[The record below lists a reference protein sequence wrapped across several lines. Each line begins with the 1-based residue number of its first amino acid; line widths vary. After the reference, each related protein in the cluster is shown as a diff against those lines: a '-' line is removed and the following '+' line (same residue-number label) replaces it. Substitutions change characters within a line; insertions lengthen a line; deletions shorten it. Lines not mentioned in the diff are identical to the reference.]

1 MRQHEWLKEVLPS
14 CESAGLGIVPH
25 TPAQHKVILRR
36 LQTQD
41 LERLAYGVTVRTQ
54 WWKQLPYEK
63 RGWCIIRTLAA
74 THPTWILGGAAAAW
88 AYGWTA
94 TLRSLLPFGH
104 MTPSGT
110 HPRTPHGIQHFYC
123 RAVEMKGAKIV
134 SGLRVS
140 DPYRTLFDC
149 GRSLSFQRALPIADA
164 ALRSRIVTREKLI
177 KYIIDHKRWRRWRQ
191 ALKVARHASPLAE
204 SGGESEARAVFIDLG
219 FAAPQLQQEYKDP
232 KTGVKRRVDFLWKR
246 KDGTV
251 VIGEFDGLQK
261 YTAPQYTGGKSAM
274 TVLSEEK
281 SREDQLSLF
290 GVWLFRITYSDLAN
304 RYALA
309 KRLRRY
315 GVPYVDREGG

>member
-1 MRQHEWLKEVLPS
+1 MRQHEWLKEVLPT
-14 CESAGLGIVPH
+14 CESAGIGVMPQ

-36 LQTQD
+36 LKTHE
-41 LERLAYGVTVRTQ
+41 LERLVHGVTVRMQ
-54 WWKQLPYEK
+54 WWKQLPYEN

-74 THPTWILGGAAAAW
+74 AHPTWVLGGAAAAW
-88 AYGWTA
+88 VYGWTA
-94 TLRSLLPFGH
+94 TFRTLFPVGH

-123 RAVEMKGAKIV
+123 RALEMMGARVV
-134 SGLRVS
+134 SGLRIS

-164 ALRSRIVTREKLI
+164 ALRSGIVTRDKLI
-177 KYIIDHKRWRRWRQ
+177 SYILDHKRWRHWRR
-191 ALKVARHASPLAE
+191 ALRVAHYASPLAE

-219 FAAPQLQQEYKDP
+219 HAVPQLQQEYQDP
-232 KTGVKRRVDFLWKR
+232 KTGMKRRVDFLWKR

-261 YTAPQYTGGKSAM
+261 YKDSQYTGGKSAL

-290 GVWLFRITYSDLAN
+290 GVWLFRITYADLAN
-304 RYALA
+304 RHTLA
-309 KRLRRY
+309 KKLQRY
-315 GVPYVDREGG
+315 GVPYAGEEGG